1 MALTITPQF
10 QTTLGHHRK
19 SPMFSRGPKPLVF
32 KVYEA
37 DMDTT
42 NYAAGGEAIAAI
54 TGDAFE
60 AILYVGIEQKDTNT
74 EADLRHFAYDY
85 SAEKIVF
92 YSDTDATPAEAS
104 GDQGVVA
111 LRILVVGY

>member
-19 SPMFSRGPKPLVF
+19 SPMFSRGPRPLVF

-42 NYAAGGEAIAAI
+42 NYASDGEPITSI
-54 TGDAFE
+54 TGDDFGE
-60 AILYVGIEQKDTNT
+60 ILYVGIEQKDTNT
-74 EADLRHFAYDY
+74 AADKREFNYDY
-85 SAEKIVF
+85 ANQKILF
-92 YSDTDATPAEAS
+92 YSAFNTEAS

-111 LRILVVGY
+111 LRILVVGTIP